1 VCGILPAMARAD
13 RKSIAFLS
21 DIHGN
26 IDALDAVYEDMA
38 GFSVGGIVCLGDIIG
53 YGPEPARCV
62 QRVMDTCDAC
72 VLGNHEVMFFL
83 TEQLLAES
91 CDMAIGRPIEIARK
105 RLRAAQR
112 RWLEALPLT
121 GAFGEVE
128 FCHASLNDPAEFNYI
143 DSEEEARAHFT
154 VQKAVISFHGHTHLP
169 AIWQSKRHG
178 CDCYHPG
185 NGPVQLEK
193 GRRYAV
199 NCGSVGQPRD
209 GDPRA
214 CYLLYDPAARVLLH
228 RRVPYDLKRA
238 VARFKKS
245 GLPEENF
252 LRLLEGA

>member
-1 VCGILPAMARAD
+1 VSRRSEKKP
-13 RKSIAFLS
+13 IAFIS

-26 IDALDAVYEDMA
+26 IDALAAVYADMA
-38 GFSVGGIVCLGDIIG
+38 RYSVGGIVCLGDIVG

-83 TEQLLAES
+83 TEQMLAEC

-105 RLRAAQR
+105 QLDTAQR
-112 RWLEALPLT
+112 RWLGELPVA

-128 FCHASLNDPAEFNYI
+128 FCHASLNDPTEFNYI
-143 DSEEEARAHFT
+143 DGHEEALAHFA
-154 VQKAVISFHGHTHLP
+154 VQKAAISFHGHTHIP
-169 AIWQSKRHG
+169 AIWQSKSDG
-178 CDCYHPG
+178 CDCFHPG
-185 NGPVQLEK
+185 EKPVKLEPK
-193 GRRYAV
+193 NRYAV

-214 CYLLYDPAARVLLH
+214 CYLLYDPAAWVLLH